1 MSSIVYLKNKTN
13 GKTYAYLN
21 ESVWDS
27 ETGKCKCKRKCLG
40 HLDPVTGDIVP
51 YGLIK
56 KSKPE
61 DVLAAFLAI
70 RRNYKRMFTPHYP
83 MGPISYLLSEDPNY
97 SL

>member
-1 MSSIVYLKNKTN
+1 MDLAPVLFSK
-13 GKTYAYLN
+13 
-21 ESVWDS
+21 ESFTRRLSKHFS
-27 ETGKCKCKRKCLG
+27 EFNILTDT
-40 HLDPVTGDIVP
+40 DPKKMKALIP
-51 YGLIK
+51 QAYGLIK